1 MREVKFDHFITFAS
15 EAEMVGLYGLALIV
29 LAILA
34 GYMERRRLKRR
45 SIDHVGWVP
54 WFAISFVCM
63 ILGAGLIALS
73 VKGIA
78 AG

>member
-1 MREVKFDHFITFAS
+1 MPLETFITFAS

-29 LAILA
+29 AAIVTSYL
-34 GYMERRRLKRR
+34 ERRRLKRA
-45 SIDHVGWVP
+45 SIDNVGWVP

-63 ILGAGLIALS
+63 ILGAGLIALA

>member
-1 MREVKFDHFITFAS
+1 MPLETFITFAS

-29 LAILA
+29 AAIVTSYL
-34 GYMERRRLKRR
+34 ERRRLKRA

-63 ILGAGLIALS
+63 ILGAGLIALA